1 MAADQTAVLS
11 WLTEMV
17 ADVVTDA
24 IDKRDLTRRIAVARS
39 RTVKEFAPEILSI
52 ARVIGDSVVSLTDFD
67 RISIPVAADG
77 ETRDAMAI
85 VEALALSIAGAKIDW
100 PSRPAARAAR
110 SRIAAAGDIALA
122 VASRLRSPELYAW
135 LAAVVSISVR
145 VVSDIAANS
154 VPVVRVETEMSLPST
169 LLAYR
174 LYSDASRAAGVVEI
188 ARSATPLLMPSAF
201 DALAS

>member
-1 MAADQTAVLS
+1 MAADQIAVLS

-39 RTVKEFAPEILSI
+39 QPVEEFAPEILSI
-52 ARVIGDSVVSLTDFD
+52 ARVIADSVVTLTDFD
-67 RISIPVAADG
+67 RISIPAASDG

-110 SRIAAAGDIALA
+110 SRIAASGDVALA
-122 VASRLRSPELYAW
+122 VASRLRSPDLYAW
-135 LAAVVSISVR
+135 LAAAVSTSVR

-169 LLAYR
+169 LIAYR
-174 LYSDASRAAGVVEI
+174 LYGEASRAGGVVDI
-188 ARSATPLLMPSAF
+188 ARSATPLLMPSSF

>member
-1 MAADQTAVLS
+1 
-11 WLTEMV
+11 MV

-24 IDKRDLTRRIAVARS
+24 LDKRDLTRRIAAARS
-39 RTVKEFAPEILSI
+39 PSVREFAPEILSI
-52 ARVIGDSVVSLTDFD
+52 AKVIGDSVISLTDFD
-67 RISIPVAADG
+67 RISIPLAADG

-85 VEALALSIAGAKIDW
+85 VEALALSIAGARIDW

-110 SRIAAAGDIALA
+110 SRIAAAGDIALS

-135 LAAVVSISVR
+135 LSAVVSMSVR
-145 VVSDIAANS
+145 VVSEIAANS

-174 LYSDASRAAGVVEI
+174 LYGNASRAAGVVEI
-188 ARSATPLLMPSAF
+188 ARSGTPLLMPSAF